1 MTLKEF
7 IYRGLEIKYE
17 AGEESKRLLHPDEHI
32 KVYFAKE
39 LWSSNKEINPAKQ
52 YQDLKFKNV

>member
-39 LWSSNKEINPAKQ
+39 LWSSNKEINPAK
-52 YQDLKFKNV
+52 

>member
-17 AGEESKRLLHPDEHI
+17 AGEESKRLLHQDEHI